1 MKQHLF
7 LYFAILLLI
16 KNNNNNNNNNSPF
29 DWFDS
34 NAIDMTLKGGTSQ
47 ACAACKY
54 QRRRCSSECPLKPYF
69 PPDQP
74 KMFQNAHKL
83 FGVCNILK
91 ILKNLDADQKTEA
104 MRSIIHQA
112 NIRDQYPVHGCM
124 GVIKKL
130 RDQIWLAEEEL
141 HAVLLQLDMY
151 RQHYHQQISSSLP
164 DDVVP
169 SQLELGMAPPNN
181 ALSLFNHAPHQQ
193 PYNAAAAAAALP
205 IAQHHSYSNN
215 SYSSTYIDSKDNLS
229 NSMWVQYPY
238 ATNNN
243 NNSMAIQ
250 SQLVSGIQQEVVH
263 DYDELHPFFDTIDDR
278 QSYIDSKEAY
288 ESSSEESLKDTT
300 QSMEHVAENELKSAA
315 ACFSLTSVN

>member
-1 MKQHLF
+1 
-7 LYFAILLLI
+7 
-16 KNNNNNNNNNSPF
+16 
-29 DWFDS
+29 
-34 NAIDMTLKGGTSQ
+34 MTLKGGTSQ

-83 FGVCNILK
+83 FGVSNILK

-151 RQHYHQQISSSLP
+151 RQQHYQQQISSSLP

-181 ALSLFNHAPHQQ
+181 ALSLFNHAPQQ
-193 PYNAAAAAAALP
+193 PYNAVSAAALP
-205 IAQHHSYSNN
+205 IAQQHSYSNN

-229 NSMWVQYPY
+229 NSIWVQHPY
-238 ATNNN
+238 AMNNN
-243 NNSMAIQ
+243 NNPMAIQ
-250 SQLVSGIQQEVVH
+250 SLQVSGIQQEVVH

-300 QSMEHVAENELKSAA
+300 QSIEHVAENELKTAA

>member
-1 MKQHLF
+1 
-7 LYFAILLLI
+7 
-16 KNNNNNNNNNSPF
+16 
-29 DWFDS
+29 
-34 NAIDMTLKGGTSQ
+34 MTLKGGTSQ

-130 RDQIWLAEEEL
+130 RDQIWFAEEEL

-151 RQHYHQQISSSLP
+151 RQHYQQQISSSLP

-181 ALSLFNHAPHQQ
+181 ALSLFNHSPQQQ
-193 PYNAAAAAAALP
+193 PYNAAALQP
-205 IAQHHSYSNN
+205 IAQQHSYSNN
-215 SYSSTYIDSKDNLS
+215 SYSSTYIDSKDNIS
-229 NSMWVQYPY
+229 NSMWIQYPY

-288 ESSSEESLKDTT
+288 ESRYTLFYIFNIPESTFMIMLVVHNSVESDINSVIFICSSEESLKDTT